1 MPSRTTPVIPG
12 SRTSSGLTIIEH
24 VEVPMTVTNVAGLVT
39 PAPGTDTHASTL
51 PTATATS
58 VGQPQP
64 PARSAVRAPARVPSA
79 TNSVPSFS
87 AGVREP
93 GVGGLEVCGRRQ
105 PLGR

>member
-24 VEVPMTVTNVAGLVT
+24 VEVPITVTNVAGLVT

-58 VGQPQP
+58 SVRPSRAGALGGER
-64 PARSAVRAPARVPSA
+64 ARLGAQGDELGPELLRR
-79 TNSVPSFS
+79 
-87 AGVREP
+87 GREP
-93 GVGGLEVCGRRQ
+93 GVGRLEVRGRRQ
-105 PLGR
+105 PLRR

>member
-12 SRTSSGLTIIEH
+12 RRTSSGLTIIEH

-39 PAPGTDTHASTL
+39 PAPGTETQASTL

-58 VGQPQP
+58 VVSPSRR
-64 PARSAVRAPARVPSA
+64 ARSAVSAPARVPSA

-87 AGVREP
+87 RRRREP
-93 GVGGLEVCGRRQ
+93 GVGGLEVRGRRQ